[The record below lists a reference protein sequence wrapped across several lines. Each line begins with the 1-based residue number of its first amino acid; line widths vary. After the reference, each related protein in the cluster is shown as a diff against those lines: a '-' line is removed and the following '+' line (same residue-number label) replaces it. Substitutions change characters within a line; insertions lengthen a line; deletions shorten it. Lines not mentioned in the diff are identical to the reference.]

1 MFRIDKR
8 ISLLW
13 CNDLNVWGS
22 IAIGRKAHWVYW
34 LKFSFSAM
42 EIVHFTIG
50 TQRTDHNVKEAK
62 EKLVINM
69 CGALSLH
76 PSDICLVGSQEAGD
90 NWFNLTFELP
100 RRSEVLDKLRWA
112 AINKDPGLSLCGVK
126 AVTIGNESQI
136 VMQPITR
143 SLSLTIPAGELSQI

>member
-1 MFRIDKR
+1 MR
-8 ISLLW
+8 
-13 CNDLNVWGS
+13 
-22 IAIGRKAHWVYW
+22 
-34 LKFSFSAM
+34 
-42 EIVHFTIG
+42 FTIG
-50 TQRTDHNVKEAK
+50 AQRTDHNMKEAK
-62 EKLVINM
+62 EKLIINM

-76 PSDICLVGSQEAGD
+76 PSEICLAGSQEAGD
-90 NWFNLTFELP
+90 NWFNLTFKLP

-143 SLSLTIPAGELSQI
+143 SLSLTIPAGELSCTIALCLPHVLCKLYKGIN